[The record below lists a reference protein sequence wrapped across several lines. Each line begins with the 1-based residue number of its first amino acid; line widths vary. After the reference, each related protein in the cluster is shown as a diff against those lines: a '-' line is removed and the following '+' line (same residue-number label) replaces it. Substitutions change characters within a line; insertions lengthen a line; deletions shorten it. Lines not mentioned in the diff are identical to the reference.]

1 VLLRVITGNWL
12 GDEKTVLVSAL
23 SLVLRDAI
31 KNCLCIFHVYIFFLA
46 FYLSAFCRICPF
58 RGEARVS

>member
-23 SLVLRDAI
+23 SLVLR
-31 KNCLCIFHVYIFFLA
+31 KLSLHFSCIHL
-46 FYLSAFCRICPF
+46 LSCILP
-58 RGEARVS
+58 VSILPHMSIQR